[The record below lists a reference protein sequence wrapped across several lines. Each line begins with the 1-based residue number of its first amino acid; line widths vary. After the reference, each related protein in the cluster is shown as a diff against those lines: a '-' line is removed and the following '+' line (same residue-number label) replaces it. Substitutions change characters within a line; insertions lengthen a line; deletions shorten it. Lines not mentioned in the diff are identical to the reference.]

1 MSDERRD
8 AARSLLA
15 TPVVVSTVD
24 PELHRSVRRHEE
36 DLAKFFRSYLGYRLT
51 TDARM
56 ARLYKAGLGE
66 RTGRPFTKKD
76 KAPFT
81 PRDYTYLA
89 LLCSVLLTTR
99 SQVLLSAVASDVR
112 HAAAEAEVD
121 VGGDTL
127 PERRSLVHALR
138 RLIDWGAVT
147 EDAGSVADFAEDP
160 SKEALLWVERD
171 AIRTMLAVPLRE
183 VDDPSA
189 LINVASEVDAESVRH
204 SVRRK
209 IVENPV
215 VVIGDLSAAEATWL
229 RQSQRREAQILEENL
244 GLRLEIRA
252 EGVAAFDPFEEL
264 TDVRFP
270 REGTLG
276 QAALLA
282 LADLVAEVQPAG
294 PAADVAVPAE
304 MLEAVVAGQLAE
316 HTSRWSKD
324 YTSRPERL
332 LADVRDLLLSM
343 GLLVEAADGTVALR
357 AVAARYAPDP
367 EVRPAPALT
376 LEDA

>member
-1 MSDERRD
+1 
-8 AARSLLA
+8 
-15 TPVVVSTVD
+15 
-24 PELHRSVRRHEE
+24 
-36 DLAKFFRSYLGYRLT
+36 
-51 TDARM
+51 M
-56 ARLYKAGLGE
+56 ARLYKAGLGA
-66 RTGRPFTKKD
+66 RAGRPFSRKD
-76 KAPFT
+76 KASFT

-89 LLCSVLLTTR
+89 LLCAVLLTTR
-99 SQVLLSAVASDVR
+99 SQVLLSAVASDLR
-112 HAAAEAEVD
+112 QAATEAGLD
-121 VGGDTL
+121 LGADTL

-138 RLIDWGAVT
+138 RLIEWGAVT

-171 AIRTMLAVPLRE
+171 AIRSLLAVPLRE
-183 VDDPSA
+183 VHDPA
-189 LINVASEVDAESVRH
+189 MLVEVASEVDAESVRH

-215 VVIGDLSAAEATWL
+215 VMLGDLSEPEGAWL

-252 EGVAAFDPFEEL
+252 EGVAAFDPFDEMS
-264 TDVRFP
+264 DVRFP

-282 LADLVAEVQPAG
+282 VAVVVADLHPVGFVDEVPVPAG
-294 PAADVAVPAE
+294 
-304 MLEAVVAGQLAE
+304 MMEAVVAGLLAK
-316 HTSRWSKD
+316 HASRWAKD
-324 YTSRPERL
+324 YTDRAERL

-343 GLLVEAADGTVALR
+343 GLLAEAADGTVALR
-357 AVAARYAPDP
+357 AVAARYAPEA